1 MPPLRLGLHSYEFF
15 EGSFLKLEPAELST
29 PFPRN
34 CKLLPLGDNKLDPM
48 KYFLTASALLFSLV
62 VAAQFP
68 NLPYNPDENGDGLI
82 GVVDLQGLLA
92 NYGNE
97 FASAVLSNDSSSA
110 LIFTGVLQF
119 PVCCQSCDE
128 LPGHWDVATYREV
141 GPVWDEIRASAEDT
155 WFGDQPYSGSQYQV
169 LYWKS
174 TPVNP
179 AYAYLEGPSR
189 ELDQGKRCYCVAKEL
204 PRVEY
209 SYCKGTDIITCADE
223 KVQQGWYPLGG
234 TSGNHSHSSN
244 QTIVQGFWR
253 WAE

>member
-1 MPPLRLGLHSYEFF
+1 MKHFLTSSAMLL
-15 EGSFLKLEPAELST
+15 SFLA
-29 PFPRN
+29 
-34 CKLLPLGDNKLDPM
+34 
-48 KYFLTASALLFSLV
+48 
-62 VAAQFP
+62 AAQLP

-97 FASAVLSNDSSSA
+97 FESAVLSNDSSSA

-141 GPVWDEIRASAEDT
+141 GPVWDEIRASEQDT

-209 SYCKGTDIITCADE
+209 TTCTSSDNEVFLTCCQENVA
-223 KVQQGWYPLGG
+223 QGWMIVTGSTPASAGG
-234 TSGNHSHSSN
+234 NSRTWS
-244 QTIVQGFWR
+244 QAFWR